1 MSRVSDLF
9 KGALE
14 LNLRYTSTL
23 LNLSKEYLRDANV
36 VLTNGIQP
44 AAADPAEAAAAAAAR
59 PPLLI
64 VGRAGDTGNGAFAVN
79 NPRDSEISVHFVT
92 QGELGEGIVSVDPV
106 RLTLQPHASAI
117 VRILAH
123 IDDNLPVDRDHVGS
137 VVAPGLSTQ
146 GIPFIV
152 RRLPDSDARRPSS
165 AKAAPPKSSGRAK
178 R

>member
-1 MSRVSDLF
+1 MSRVSDLL

-36 VLTNGIQP
+36 VLTNGTQP
-44 AAADPAEAAAAAAAR
+44 APSERAEAATAADAR

-64 VGRAGDTGNGAFAVN
+64 VGRAGDTGNGAFAIN
-79 NPRDSEISVHFVT
+79 NPRDHEMHVHLMV
-92 QGELGEGIVSVDPV
+92 QGELDEGVVSVDPAQ
-106 RLTLQPHASAI
+106 LTLQPHASAI

-123 IDDNLPVDRDHVGS
+123 IDDRLPVDRDHVGS
-137 VVAPGLSTQ
+137 IVAPGLSTQ
-146 GIPFIV
+146 GVPFIV
-152 RRLPDSDARRPSS
+152 RRLPDSAASRQST
-165 AKAAPPKSSGRAK
+165 AKTVPRKSPGRAK